1 MTTQATIDNVIDSIE
16 SPETTGQPIQDVV
29 KHATA
34 VLGYQHGNSWP
45 TFNPFCKARPDLAK
59 KGWVVSVTLTCLGH
73 SRCYDIEPGGGKN
86 GNIGVFM
93 HNADRS
99 HGLPWLYTFE
109 SNGAEMIAAARGFGY
124 RQGHDYYVLSA
135 HPGTRAGK
143 HICSPS
149 VCGADFTADGGQWNF
164 AGSFDASILNA
175 YMLPAAKPK
184 PADPYAMFPVFVGD
198 LTLPNKGNE
207 RLTVEQ
213 TDGALEHPDKFR
225 GYLKG
230 QLRAEVKEYRDRL
243 MRISTFEPTAF
254 TKARAHADWS
264 NKRGSRWQALNN
276 RIHRID
282 AIR

>member
-1 MTTQATIDNVIDSIE
+1 MTTIDNVIDAVTVPPPAVIL
-16 SPETTGQPIQDVV
+16 Q
-29 KHATA
+29 ATA
-34 VLGYQHGNSWP
+34 ALAYGGPGGAPSGNSFRNWEAYAA
-45 TFNPFCKARPDLAK
+45 ARADLVK
-59 KGWVVSVTLTCLGH
+59 KGWLTSVTLTCVSH
-73 SRCYDIEPGGGKN
+73 CRCYDIEPGGGKN

-109 SNGAEMIAAARGFGY
+109 SNGVAMIAAAKGFGY

-143 HICSPS
+143 HICSPQT
-149 VCGADFTADGGQWNF
+149 CGASFTADGAQWNF

-175 YMLPAAKPK
+175 YMLPSAKPK
-184 PADPYAMFPVFVGD
+184 PADPYAMFPIFVGD

-213 TDGALEHPDKFR
+213 ADGALEHPDKFR
-225 GYLKG
+225 AYLKG
-230 QLRAEVKEYRDRL
+230 QLRAEVKEYRDRIS
-243 MRISTFEPTAF
+243 RISHFEPPSFA
-254 TKARAHADWS
+254 KRRPHPDWS
-264 NKRGSRWQALNN
+264 SKRGARWQGLNR
-276 RIHRID
+276 RIERID